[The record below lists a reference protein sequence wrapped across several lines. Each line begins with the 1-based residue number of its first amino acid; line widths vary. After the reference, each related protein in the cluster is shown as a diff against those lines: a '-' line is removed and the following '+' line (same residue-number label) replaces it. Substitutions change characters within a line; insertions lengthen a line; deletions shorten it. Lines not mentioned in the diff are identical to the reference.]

1 MPQLFGPLLSAR
13 SEAFPPQRKVHIN
26 PLLHFDISKVTSA
39 TLNQNEFYIT
49 LMMENGEQP
58 IAVWFKSLV
67 EMNEAYAEWGYRA
80 ATEKP
85 PVSERPLFT

>member
-1 MPQLFGPLLSAR
+1 
-13 SEAFPPQRKVHIN
+13 
-26 PLLHFDISKVTSA
+26 
-39 TLNQNEFYIT
+39 
-49 LMMENGEQP
+49 MMENGEQP

-85 PVSERPLFT
+85 PVSERPLAGGLNRPKETTINEYGFKATRCFGLFGPNETKRPPISERPCKCS